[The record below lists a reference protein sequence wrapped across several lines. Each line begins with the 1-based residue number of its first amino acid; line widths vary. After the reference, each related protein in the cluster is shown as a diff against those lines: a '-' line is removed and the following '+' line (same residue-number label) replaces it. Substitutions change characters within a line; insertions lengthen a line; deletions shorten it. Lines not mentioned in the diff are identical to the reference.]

1 MIKMD
6 AVHGGAHVRPETG
19 AAGSWF
25 YVTVGMSYR
34 GFRHVSVSAGN
45 DDGLEV
51 PLAGRSVFVVTN
63 TKMQDTVL
71 EARVRSALED
81 GLLDRGYKLAS
92 APNADLYVMASFG
105 TVDEVGVASVSTV
118 RPAGVR
124 VERAPNGSLVRK
136 RYADEIEHT
145 PVLQVQ
151 NTISVLVSA
160 ADAQLYRETG
170 RVATIWVGEAS
181 TPGKPE
187 LLPKLLPYLLTSA
200 VRYFGRNSGGVQSI
214 DVHDREIRNWPA
226 AK

>member
-1 MIKMD
+1 MN
-6 AVHGGAHVRPETG
+6 GLRPVLF
-19 AAGSWF
+19 AAGFMSLAGC
-25 YVTVGMSYR
+25 VTG

-45 DDGLEV
+45 DDGIEV
-51 PLAGRSVFVVTN
+51 PLSGRSVFVVTN

-81 GLLDRGYKLAS
+81 ELLDKGYKLVS
-92 APNADLYVMASFG
+92 APTADLYVMASFG
-105 TVDEVGVASVSTV
+105 TLDEVGVASAFIV
-118 RPAGVR
+118 RPAGTR
-124 VERAPNGSLVRK
+124 VERTPNGSLVRR

-160 ADAQLYRETG
+160 ADAQVYRETG

-181 TPGKPE
+181 TLGNPE
-187 LLPKLLPYLLTSA
+187 LLPKVVPYLLTSA
-200 VRYFGRNSGGVQSI
+200 VRYFGKNSRGVQSI
-214 DVHDREIRNWPA
+214 DVHDREIKNWPA